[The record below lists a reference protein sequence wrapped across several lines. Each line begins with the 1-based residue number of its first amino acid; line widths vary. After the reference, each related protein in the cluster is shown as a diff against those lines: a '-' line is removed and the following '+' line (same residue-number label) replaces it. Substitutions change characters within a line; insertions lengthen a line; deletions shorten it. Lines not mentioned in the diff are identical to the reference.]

1 MNTFQNNTSYCV
13 DRKELWDMLYRVLPT
28 SIIVICCLGL
38 LGNIFALFV
47 FLLSRRRLTVA
58 EIYLTNLSASDL
70 VFVMGLP
77 FWAENIREQFNW
89 PFSHVLCYVING
101 ATKANLFISIF
112 LVVAI
117 SRDRYMALVHT
128 MSSQMQRS
136 QRQAQIIC
144 AFIWFL
150 GGLLSIPTF
159 LFRSVETVPN
169 LNISSCILQFPHEIW
184 LSIKVIKMSMVGFI
198 LPLVAII
205 FFSSH
210 MIISLRSRTNTN
222 LKRTG
227 KINNTKATSLILT
240 IVTVF
245 IICWTPYHCFAVLEY
260 LFWLKAVQ
268 GCFWEEFIDLGLICS
283 TFFAFLNSCLNPVIY
298 FFVGKLF
305 RARVWEVY
313 KQCITRCSTL
323 MYP

>member
-13 DRKELWDMLYRVLPT
+13 DREELWDMLYSVLPI

-38 LGNIFALFV
+38 LGNIFTLSI

-77 FWAENIREQFNW
+77 FWAENIREQFIW
-89 PFSHVLCYVING
+89 PFGHVLCCIING
-101 ATKANLFISIF
+101 VIKANLFISIF

-128 MSSQMQRS
+128 MSSQIRRC

-159 LFRSVETVPN
+159 LFRSVETVPI
-169 LNISSCILQFPHEIW
+169 LNSSSCIIQFPHEVW
-184 LSIKVIKMSMVGFI
+184 SSIKFIKMSMVGFV
-198 LPLVAII
+198 LPLIAII
-205 FFSSH
+205 FFNSH
-210 MIISLRSRTNTN
+210 TIISLRSWTKTN
-222 LKRTG
+222 LRRSG
-227 KINNTKATSLILT
+227 NVRDTKATSFILT

-245 IICWTPYHCFAVLEY
+245 IICWTPYHCFAMLEY

-298 FFVGKLF
+298 IFVGKFF

-313 KQCITRCSTL
+313 KQCTTRCSAL
-323 MYP
+323 MNP